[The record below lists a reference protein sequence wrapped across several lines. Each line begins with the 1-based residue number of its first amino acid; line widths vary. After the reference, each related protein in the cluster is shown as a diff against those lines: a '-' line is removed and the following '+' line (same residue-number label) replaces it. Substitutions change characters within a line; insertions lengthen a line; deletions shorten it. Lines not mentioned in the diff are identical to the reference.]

1 MWTIIC
7 AVIWFGGLAATLFV
21 ADKISY
27 NKKLWLKLLLVLL
40 IVFDVACSGV
50 VGYSVYYYDTIK
62 YRELNKPSIEDVSN
76 GYAKVDTITIIRN
89 GEQHEEYEILWIGNQ
104 KGKREQ

>member
-1 MWTIIC
+1 MWLIIC
-7 AVIWFGGLAATLFV
+7 AVIWFVGLYMTLFLS
-21 ADKISY
+21 DKIFY
-27 NKKLWLKLLLVLL
+27 NKKWWFPLLFVLLV
-40 IVFDVACSGV
+40 VFDVACM
-50 VGYSVYYYDTIK
+50 VGLCYSMYYYDTIK
-62 YRELNKPSIEDVSN
+62 YREWHNPIMEDVSN